1 MGQKLT
7 QPEEIDQILKDFAG
21 GDAEAGAPAA
31 TEGYFSKMHK
41 QAEVTP
47 SMGVSNSAYRAAY
60 MKSQNLGS

>member
-7 QPEEIDQILKDFAG
+7 QPEEIDQILKSSAG
-21 GDAEAGAPAA
+21 GDAEADAPIAG
-31 TEGYFSKMHK
+31 EGYFQKMHK

-60 MKSQNLGS
+60 MKSQNLRS